1 MKKPTTKRKKVVPL
15 VKTQIEALAKKVE
28 PGRGKPIRQMWR
40 SRVEEGQ
47 SLLPE
52 KGIIN
57 PLLDLPD
64 KTRSELFNVMRTCP
78 FTDTALEILAE
89 NGVTDVLPLQLE
101 ISSNSRASNSG
112 KCAANARRQEANS
125 LMSAAEKHAVP
136 NDPATLKALQQ
147 EIFAKLITSS
157 QADPAT
163 IARMGTLFLKI
174 RGNMR
179 AEENHELR
187 REKLRRDLQGQ
198 IDLALERL
206 AEEVEKH
213 PGTRGTFDALRK
225 ELATSLAQVE
235 EEES

>member
-1 MKKPTTKRKKVVPL
+1 

-28 PGRGKPIRQMWR
+28 PPIRQMWR

-64 KTRSELFNVMRTCP
+64 KTRSDLFNVMRTCP
-78 FTDTALEILAE
+78 FTDTALELLAE

-101 ISSNSRASNSG
+101 DFFQFEGEQQWQVRCQRAT
-112 KCAANARRQEANS
+112 QEANS

-136 NDPATLKALQQ
+136 YDPATLKALQQ
-147 EIFAKLITSS
+147 EIFKLITSS